1 MTNIKFDEKWLR
13 EAVAIEDE
21 ADCDIHAGLELGQ
34 NLDEYVTNAKSYIN
48 RQKLISVLKDGF
60 EEILSPTDI
69 EEIAD
74 ELQKEAQEKARKI
87 IRAKK
92 TA

>member
-1 MTNIKFDEKWLR
+1 MTHIKFDEKWLR
-13 EAVAIEDE
+13 EAVTMEDE

-34 NLDEYVTNAKSYIN
+34 NLGEYVKNAKSYIN

-60 EEILSPTDI
+60 GEVLSPTDI

-87 IRAKK
+87 IQAKK

>member
-1 MTNIKFDEKWLR
+1 MTDMKFDEKWLR
-13 EAVAIEDE
+13 EAVAMEDE

-34 NLDEYVTNAKSYIN
+34 NLGEYVKNAKSYID
-48 RQKLISVLKDGF
+48 RQKLISVLKEGF
-60 EEILSPTDI
+60 DEILSPADI
-69 EEIAD
+69 EKIAD

>member
-1 MTNIKFDEKWLR
+1 MTDIKFDEKWLR

-34 NLDEYVTNAKSYIN
+34 NLGEYVTNAKSYIN
-48 RQKLISVLKDGF
+48 RQKLISVFKEGLD
-60 EEILSPTDI
+60 EILSPEDI

-74 ELQKEAQEKARKI
+74 ELQKDAQETVRKKI
-87 IRAKK
+87 QAKK

>member
-1 MTNIKFDEKWLR
+1 MTDIKFDEKWLR

-34 NLDEYVTNAKSYIN
+34 NLGEYVTNAKSYIN

-60 EEILSPTDI
+60 DEILSPTDI
-69 EEIAD
+69 EQIAD
-74 ELQKEAQEKARKI
+74 ELQREAQEKARKI
-87 IRAKK
+87 IQAKK

>member
-1 MTNIKFDEKWLR
+1 MKFDEKWLR
-13 EAVAIEDE
+13 EAVAMEDE

-34 NLDEYVTNAKSYIN
+34 NLGEYVKNAKSYID
-48 RQKLISVLKDGF
+48 RQKLISVLKEGF
-60 EEILSPTDI
+60 DEILSPADI
-69 EEIAD
+69 EKIAD

>member
-1 MTNIKFDEKWLR
+1 MTHIKFDEKWLR
-13 EAVAIEDE
+13 EAVTMEDE

-34 NLDEYVTNAKSYIN
+34 NLGEYVKNAKSYIN

-60 EEILSPTDI
+60 DEVLSPTDI

-87 IRAKK
+87 IQAKK

>member
-1 MTNIKFDEKWLR
+1 MTDMKFDEKWLR
-13 EAVAIEDE
+13 EAVAMEDE

-34 NLDEYVTNAKSYIN
+34 NLGEYVKNAKSYIN
-48 RQKLISVLKDGF
+48 RQKLISVLKEGF
-60 EEILSPTDI
+60 DEILSPTDI
-69 EEIAD
+69 EKIAD